1 MTTLAERERDVW
13 AEDGEKRFFV
23 IHEEA
28 MSEQMV
34 MQVDVTLLATS
45 ISMMKNS
52 EELKAVISNPNTNPY
67 RWFFGRIDFGW
78 CAIGPMY

>member
-1 MTTLAERERDVW
+1 MTTLAERERERDVR

-34 MQVDVTLLATS
+34 M
-45 ISMMKNS
+45 
-52 EELKAVISNPNTNPY
+52 
-67 RWFFGRIDFGW
+67 
-78 CAIGPMY
+78 